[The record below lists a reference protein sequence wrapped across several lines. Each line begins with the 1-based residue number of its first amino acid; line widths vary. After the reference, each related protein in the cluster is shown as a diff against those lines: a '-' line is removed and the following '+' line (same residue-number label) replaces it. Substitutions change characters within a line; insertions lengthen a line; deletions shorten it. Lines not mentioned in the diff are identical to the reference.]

1 MNDFSAE
8 LASGP
13 VCRWAGSWGQ
23 PCPYRGLTSPK
34 NLPNRPTTLPSGR
47 PGPLPH
53 RLPPHPPPQHTH
65 RAAAFHRSPRTS
77 SGRTAPERGGGRT
90 RLLSR
95 AEGDTLPPGFSQ
107 KTAERV
113 GLGPVP
119 RGLPSPF
126 PGGGEAEPAL
136 RGPAP
141 AASSFSQAV
150 LRDGKGGR
158 RATAGPAS
166 ALVPAPVP
174 VPVPVPAGREAAAAG
189 GSLL

>member
-1 MNDFSAE
+1 MGWK
-8 LASGP
+8 LGP
-13 VCRWAGSWGQ
+13 AVSLPRSNLSQ
-23 PCPYRGLTSPK
+23 KPSKSPD
-34 NLPNRPTTLPSGR
+34 
-47 PGPLPH
+47 
-53 RLPPHPPPQHTH
+53 HPPLRPPRASAPPPSTPQHTH